1 MDFINKVWQ
10 MARESKSRIV
20 LPEGTEPRTLMAAD
34 IILKEG
40 LAEIVLLGKPE
51 EIKAFAEKE
60 SLSYVIDKAEIID
73 PENHDKIE
81 DYASIIVEI
90 RKKKGMTMDKALEL
104 VKDPLYLAAT
114 MIKAGDV
121 DGEVAGAQNT
131 TGDVLRPGFQI
142 VKTLPGIKSVSGAFV
157 MILKDK
163 EYGDDG
169 ILLFADCAVNPAP
182 DAAMMAEI
190 AVSTADTASD
200 LLGMDPKVALL
211 SFSSKGSAQHEAVD
225 KVRQAFEIAKEMRP
239 DLCIDGE
246 LQLDAAIVPDVAA
259 SKAKGSPLEGKANV
273 LVFPS
278 LEAGNIAYKMVQR
291 LAHADAFGPILQ
303 GMAAPINDLSRGCFV
318 KDIVNLVAITA
329 TQGAKLKA
337 KRMAEAEN

>member
-1 MDFINKVWQ
+1 MDFINTVWQ

-20 LPEGTEPRTLMAAD
+20 LPEGTEPRTLKAAD
-34 IILKEG
+34 IILKES
-40 LAEIVLLGKPE
+40 LAEIVLLGKPD
-51 EIKAFAEKE
+51 EITAFAKTEN
-60 SLSYVIDKAEIID
+60 LSYVLERAEIID
-73 PENHDKIE
+73 PENHAKIDE
-81 DYASIIVEI
+81 YAEIIVEL
-90 RKKKGMTMDKALEL
+90 RKNKGMTKEKALEL
-104 VKDPLYLAAT
+104 IKDPLYLGAV

-163 EYGDDG
+163 EFGDDG

-182 DAAMMAEI
+182 DASMLAEI
-190 AVSTADTASD
+190 AVSTANTASD

-211 SFSSKGSAQHEAVD
+211 SFSSKGSAKHEAVD
-225 KVRQAFEIAKEMRP
+225 KVQDALQIAKRMRP

-259 SKAKGSPLEGKANV
+259 SKAKGSPVAGGANV

-329 TQGAKLKA
+329 VQGAKLKA
-337 KRMAEAEN
+337 RRGQ